1 MPRVHLKPKRRKAN
15 QMSHK
20 QSQSHV
26 KRKITDP
33 SEGTNK
39 FRETIIEETHIGEL
53 VSTNGQPKE
62 MDMTKRTEITLGKAV
77 PLKAMP
83 INQWFGGGREIEN
96 LYIKTKER
104 ELKVLKELG
113 LKKRKGLNKCPLI
126 QFHSKL

>member
-1 MPRVHLKPKRRKAN
+1 MPRVHLKPKRRKAK

-33 SEGTNK
+33 PERTNK
-39 FRETIIEETHIGEL
+39 FREKIMEETHIGEL
-53 VSTNGQPKE
+53 VSADGQPKE

-96 LYIKTKER
+96 LYTYEKI
-104 ELKVLKELG
+104 
-113 LKKRKGLNKCPLI
+113 KKRREN
-126 QFHSKL
+126 